1 MRLAT
6 SSQSETIQH
15 FDVPEQNREERLP
28 DASMLGVGEVALSA
42 SAREA
47 LILEHM
53 ATVRFMAR
61 RIHDRLPHHM
71 ELDDLISAG
80 LLGLIDA
87 ASKFD
92 WTKQVQFK
100 SYAQFRIRGAMLDSL
115 RLLDWSPRE
124 LRRKGRSIAE
134 ATRQL
139 SANLGRTPADSEIAA
154 EMNMD
159 LFSFQQLVGEIR
171 RLQVSSLNAERT
183 DESGDEELDFLPAP
197 EVENPLSVYLE
208 GEAREQ
214 LGAALA
220 SLPEKE
226 RLVLTLYYLEELTM
240 KEIGLTLGVVES
252 RVSQIRASALARLRT
267 VLEQPA
273 GPSASKTARSN
284 WN

>member
-6 SSQSETIQH
+6 FSQSESLQP
-15 FDVPEQNREERLP
+15 FDLSERNREERLP

-171 RLQVSSLNAERT
+171 RLQVSSLNAGRT

>member
-1 MRLAT
+1 MRLSTHTQKTSLHPAT
-6 SSQSETIQH
+6 LLDRDMEVSSSNTCSLMRSG
-15 FDVPEQNREERLP
+15 N
-28 DASMLGVGEVALSA
+28 ALSA
-42 SAREA
+42 TDREA
-47 LILEHM
+47 LILEHLP
-53 ATVRFMAR
+53 AVRFMAR

-80 LLGLIDA
+80 LIGLIDA

-92 WTKQVQFK
+92 WAKQVQFK

-124 LRRKGRSIAE
+124 LRRKGRSMAE
-134 ATRQL
+134 ASRLL
-139 SANLGRTPADSEIAA
+139 SARLGRTPTDAEIAC
-154 EMNMD
+154 EMDID
-159 LFSFQQLVGEIR
+159 LFAYQQLVTEISG
-171 RLQVSSLNAERT
+171 LQVGSLNTERT
-183 DESGDEELDFLPAP
+183 EESGDEELDFLPAP
-197 EVENPLSVYLE
+197 EKENPLSVYLE

-252 RVSQIRASALARLRT
+252 RVSQIRSSALSHLRT
-267 VLEQPA
+267 VLERPA
-273 GPSASKTARSN
+273 RRSAEEGIRPT